1 MSKLGNTMSVSL
13 NKIVKINPGVLG
25 VGNNGNTLYGLML
38 TKNGSLPASQIS
50 IFNNSDQVSTLF
62 GGDAIENTLAN
73 VYFSGFTDSE
83 RTPDYLYMAP
93 YYTGETRASL
103 QGNNLSYLEPK
114 NGSPPDAIRA
124 LSGAMTITIDGTTQN
139 IDGLNFNNVN
149 SLSDVASVLGTA
161 LGCTVVYSS
170 ATKGLIITSP
180 KKGSSSSV
188 GFATGLLATDLRLSS
203 EQGAVQSPSTSG
215 QTLTDLLNGLRDQN
229 TAFSSVFLS
238 WTPSVAE
245 RLELAIW
252 ATSMQEDVAVI
263 INDTDNAAITQ
274 SKGASFAEQLGA
286 KNYTG
291 IVPVYNNLELCAFMS
306 GIPASWDFTQTNGR
320 FNTAFR
326 RNPLVEPNVEI
337 NSEFDALYANGY
349 NFMADMA
356 SATNKFKWLYSGI
369 MVSIYK
375 WWDSW
380 NCQIWMRRQLQYNL
394 ALCLQ
399 SKGRIPY
406 NTAGQGIIQ
415 TAIAP
420 AIQQFIKFGAI
431 TTGVALDD
439 TQVLALKAVGL
450 SQSQINS
457 IGTNGYFLQIK
468 MPSPFVR
475 VNRGSPE
482 INFWYTDGQ
491 SVQKVNMNSIEIM

>member
-50 IFNNSDQVSTLF
+50 IFNNADQVSTLF

-73 VYFSGFTDSE
+73 VYFSGFTDSQ
-83 RTPDYLYMAP
+83 RTPDFLYMAP
-93 YYTGETRASL
+93 YYTGETSASL
-103 QGNNLSYLEPK
+103 QGNNISYLTVEQM
-114 NGSPPDAIRA
+114 RA
-124 LSGAMTITIDGTTQN
+124 LSGAMTITIDGITQN
-139 IDGLNFNNVN
+139 IDGLNFNTVN
-149 SLSDVASVLGTA
+149 SLSDVGSVLGDA

-170 ATKGLIITSP
+170 ATKGLMITSS
-180 KKGSSSSV
+180 KTGSASSI
-188 GFATGLLATDLRLSS
+188 GFAAGLLATDLRLSS
-203 EQGAVQSPSTSG
+203 EQGAIQSPSTSG
-215 QTLTDLLNGLRDQN
+215 QTLTALLHTLRDQN
-229 TAFSSVFLS
+229 TGFSSVFLS

-252 ATSMQEDVAVI
+252 ATSMQEDIAVI

-274 SKGASFAEQLGA
+274 STGASFAEQISV

-291 IVPVYNNLELCAFMS
+291 IVPVYNNLELCAFMA
-306 GIPASWDFTQTNGR
+306 GIPASWDFTQTDGR

-326 RNPLVEPNVEI
+326 RNPLVEPNVET
-337 NSEFDALYANGY
+337 NSVFDALYANGY

-369 MVSIYK
+369 MASIYK

-420 AIQQFIKFGAI
+420 AIQQFINFGAI

-468 MPSPFVR
+468 MPNPSVR